1 MVFLHGGDFN
11 MGSASEDVY
20 DLTNFVNNN
29 DVVAVS
35 LNYRLGVFG
44 FLVEDEAGTRG
55 NNGLRD

>member
-1 MVFLHGGDFN
+1 

-44 FLVEDEAGTRG
+44 FIVEDEAGTRG